1 MSTRV
6 LADDGAGADAVRPFA
21 WRTVAP
27 TGEVVDRR
35 RLAAESKL
43 VADPLQGFD
52 ARILELEQLVDTRA
66 REAREAGFREG
77 EAAGQARAEDEV
89 RSAVERLAASITEI
103 NQYRRHVLRQTE
115 ADALRLAIAIAR
127 RVVRRELTVDPS
139 AIEGLVSAA
148 LERLQSQE
156 SCKVRMHPDFVPA
169 LRVSIEKFGMEG
181 KVEVIADAAQEPG
194 AAVFEMPRGNLDA
207 SVDSQLREIERGLV
221 DRFQR
226 P

>member
-6 LADDGAGADAVRPFA
+6 LADDDAGTARPFA

-27 TGEVVDRR
+27 TGETVDRR
-35 RLAAESKL
+35 RAPGESRL
-43 VADPLQGFD
+43 SPDPLHSFE
-52 ARILELEQLVDTRA
+52 ARTLEVEQLVETRA

-77 EAAGQARAEDEV
+77 EAAGRARAEGEV
-89 RSAVERLAASITEI
+89 RSTIERLAASIAEI
-103 NQYRRHVLRQTE
+103 NQYRSHVLRQTE

-127 RVVRRELTVDPS
+127 RVLRRELTVDPS
-139 AIEGLVSAA
+139 AIEGLVTAA

-156 SCKVRMHPDFVPA
+156 SCKIRMHPDYVPA
-169 LRVSIEKFGMEG
+169 LRLSIEKLGMEG
-181 KVEVIADAAQEPG
+181 RVEVISDAAQDPG

>member
-6 LADDGAGADAVRPFA
+6 LADEGADAVRPFA
-21 WRTVAP
+21 WRTVAL

-43 VADPLQGFD
+43 AADPLQGFD

-194 AAVFEMPRGNLDA
+194 AAIFEMPRGNLDA